1 MNHAMQARERHAVL
15 RGRLIAALG
24 ALLALAL
31 WLAIAPAW
39 ANDCGREGQR
49 PCKIDERIP
58 SCDLNLVEGA
68 GQCVRPACGREGERP
83 CTVGQRMGFD
93 LVLKA
98 PTPQPCDV
106 NLKVEGG
113 VCVHPA
119 CGREGQNACPLWT
132 RVPSCD
138 VNLVESTGRCI
149 RPACGRLGER
159 PCEITVRG
167 PFRVCDADLIVR
179 ADQCTRPGVPGNVAG
194 GPAPAG
200 PVAAV
205 PVNAPPPPPPGRNAP
220 PPPPPPAV
228 AAPAPAPVAA
238 GGMEMDTDRMGADM
252 YGFALVAAD
261 PAMCQ
266 TACNVNAQCMAWTY
280 LKPGLRGPQAQCFLK
295 NAVPAATRNNCCV
308 SGTRGTAAAAAPAA
322 PPMPRAL
329 TLPGR

>member
-24 ALLALAL
+24 VLLALAL

-83 CTVGQRMGFD
+83 CSVGERMGFD

-98 PTPQPCDV
+98 PVPQPCDF

-119 CGREGQNACPLWT
+119 CGREGQNACPVWT

-138 VNLVESTGRCI
+138 VNLVEATGRCI
-149 RPACGRLGER
+149 RPNCGRLGQR
-159 PCEITVRG
+159 PCDLVVRG
-167 PFRVCDADLIVR
+167 PFRQCDADLIIR

-194 GPAPAG
+194 GSQPAP

-205 PVNAPPPPPPGRNAP
+205 PVNAPPPPGRNAP
-220 PPPPPPAV
+220 PPPPPPV
-228 AAPAPAPVAA
+228 AAVPAPVAA
-238 GGMEMDTDRMGADM
+238 AGMEPDTDRMGADM

-266 TACNVNAQCMAWTY
+266 TACNVNAQCVAWTY

-295 NAVPAATRNNCCV
+295 NGVPAPTRNNCCV
-308 SGTRGTAAAAAPAA
+308 SGTRGAAAAPAA
-322 PPMPRAL
+322 PPATAPRAL
-329 TLPGR
+329 LLPTR

>member
-1 MNHAMQARERHAVL
+1 MQARERHAVL

-24 ALLALAL
+24 VLLALAL

-83 CTVGQRMGFD
+83 CSVGERMGFD

-98 PTPQPCDV
+98 PVPQPCDF

-119 CGREGQNACPLWT
+119 CGREGQNACPVWT

-138 VNLVESTGRCI
+138 VNLVEATGRCI
-149 RPACGRLGER
+149 RPNCGRPGQR
-159 PCEITVRG
+159 PCDLVVRG
-167 PFRVCDADLIVR
+167 PFRQCDADLIIR

-194 GPAPAG
+194 GSQPAP

-220 PPPPPPAV
+220 PPPPPPV
-228 AAPAPAPVAA
+228 AAAPAPVAA
-238 GGMEMDTDRMGADM
+238 AGMEPDTDRMGADM

-295 NAVPAATRNNCCV
+295 NGVPAPTRNNCCV
-308 SGTRGTAAAAAPAA
+308 SGTRGAAAAPAA
-322 PPMPRAL
+322 APRAL
-329 TLPGR
+329 MLPAR